1 MAFSIIK
8 AQNMT
13 WNSIYLSL
21 HLTSSQI
28 GGKGENLYRTVK
40 IIILYN
46 HFYLLSVGDINRSA
60 DTLEQNNNPITLMMQ
75 MTRGG

>member
-28 GGKGENLYRTVK
+28 GGGDLYRIVK

-46 HFYLLSVGDINRSA
+46 HFYLLSVGDINRNA
-60 DTLEQNNNPITLMMQ
+60 DTLEQNNNPVTLMMQ